1 VKREEKER
9 KLKGDKTREESSHQE
24 ISTRKQRENR
34 ENIKG
39 VHHSFKKDLLRKQP
53 PLKEYAL

>member
-9 KLKGDKTREESSHQE
+9 KRKGDKTGEESSHQE
-24 ISTRKQRENR
+24 ISTRKQR